1 MKTYYMFGDSLMR
14 GVMPDEAWNYHSSD
28 AIGFE
33 AMQAQYNMKFLN
45 FAMPTF
51 TSERVKMWLT
61 QIMSNHPVPDVA
73 FLECGGNDCDYNWK
87 SICEGR
93 CDYEHRHR
101 VAPQDFKK
109 NYENMIH
116 LLQEKGV
123 AVTAVIAPPIAI
135 EVYLSYLLKSG
146 VDKDIMSEY
155 VNSVQQ
161 MQDEYAG
168 YGDIMRDTA
177 KENGCEI
184 LSLRESF
191 LALGDMKA
199 YYSKDGMHPNHQGKY
214 DALGII
220 LAQEKPCGVLWGKK
234 QAERLMSRQVCG
246 LIDAVV
252 IDLDNNRDKVRAIMD
267 VTRQVKS
274 GRNFLIFPEG
284 GYTDNKNELQEFQA
298 GCFSCSL
305 QTKTPIVP
313 IALFDSYKSMNS
325 NTFERV
331 DTQVHFLKPILYS
344 EYGELKKKEVAKLVK
359 SRIEE
364 RMAQIKAGEINESY
378 ELIG

>member
-61 QIMSNHPVPDVA
+61 QIMSSHLVPDVA

-109 NYENMIH
+109 NYEDMIH
-116 LLQEKGV
+116 LLQEKGA

-135 EVYLSYLLKSG
+135 EVYLSHLLKSG
-146 VDKDIMSEY
+146 ADKDIMSEY

-191 LALGDMKA
+191 LALGNMKA
-199 YYSKDGMHPNHQGKY
+199 YYSKDGMHTNEAGYALIRGDFEKY
-214 DALGII
+214 FASAAGII
-220 LAQEKPCGVLWGKK
+220 
-234 QAERLMSRQVCG
+234 
-246 LIDAVV
+246 
-252 IDLDNNRDKVRAIMD
+252 
-267 VTRQVKS
+267 
-274 GRNFLIFPEG
+274 
-284 GYTDNKNELQEFQA
+284 
-298 GCFSCSL
+298 
-305 QTKTPIVP
+305 
-313 IALFDSYKSMNS
+313 
-325 NTFERV
+325 
-331 DTQVHFLKPILYS
+331 
-344 EYGELKKKEVAKLVK
+344 
-359 SRIEE
+359 
-364 RMAQIKAGEINESY
+364 
-378 ELIG
+378 

>member
-14 GVMPDEAWNYHSSD
+14 GVMPDEAWNYHSSE

-33 AMQAQYNMKFLN
+33 KMQAQYNMKFLN

-61 QIMSNHPVPDVA
+61 QIISSHPVPDVA
-73 FLECGGNDCDYNWK
+73 FLECGGNDCDYDWK

-109 NYENMIH
+109 NYEDMIH
-116 LLQEKGV
+116 LLQEKGA

-135 EVYLSYLLKSG
+135 EVYLSHLLESG

-161 MQDEYAG
+161 MQDEYAE
-168 YGDIMRDTA
+168 YGDIMRAVA

-199 YYSKDGMHPNHQGKY
+199 YYSKDGMHPNEAGYALIRGDFEKY
-214 DALGII
+214 FASAAGII
-220 LAQEKPCGVLWGKK
+220 
-234 QAERLMSRQVCG
+234 
-246 LIDAVV
+246 
-252 IDLDNNRDKVRAIMD
+252 
-267 VTRQVKS
+267 
-274 GRNFLIFPEG
+274 
-284 GYTDNKNELQEFQA
+284 
-298 GCFSCSL
+298 
-305 QTKTPIVP
+305 
-313 IALFDSYKSMNS
+313 
-325 NTFERV
+325 
-331 DTQVHFLKPILYS
+331 
-344 EYGELKKKEVAKLVK
+344 
-359 SRIEE
+359 
-364 RMAQIKAGEINESY
+364 
-378 ELIG
+378 

>member
-161 MQDEYAG
+161 MQD
-168 YGDIMRDTA
+168 DMPDT
-177 KENGCEI
+177 
-184 LSLRESF
+184 
-191 LALGDMKA
+191 
-199 YYSKDGMHPNHQGKY
+199 
-214 DALGII
+214 
-220 LAQEKPCGVLWGKK
+220 
-234 QAERLMSRQVCG
+234 
-246 LIDAVV
+246 
-252 IDLDNNRDKVRAIMD
+252 
-267 VTRQVKS
+267 VT
-274 GRNFLIFPEG
+274 
-284 GYTDNKNELQEFQA
+284 
-298 GCFSCSL
+298 
-305 QTKTPIVP
+305 
-313 IALFDSYKSMNS
+313 
-325 NTFERV
+325 
-331 DTQVHFLKPILYS
+331 
-344 EYGELKKKEVAKLVK
+344 
-359 SRIEE
+359 
-364 RMAQIKAGEINESY
+364 
-378 ELIG
+378 

>member
-1 MKTYYMFGDSLMR
+1 MFNLRFKCTVISSWHMVLHAVPKANKMIANKNRYSETERFVYAKWIINYMRKHARTRTRVYGRENIPTDS
-14 GVMPDEAWNYHSSD
+14 NY
-28 AIGFE
+28 
-33 AMQAQYNMKFLN
+33 
-45 FAMPTF
+45 
-51 TSERVKMWLT
+51 
-61 QIMSNHPVPDVA
+61 IM
-73 FLECGGNDCDYNWK
+73 Y
-87 SICEGR
+87 
-93 CDYEHRHR
+93 
-101 VAPQDFKK
+101 
-109 NYENMIH
+109 
-116 LLQEKGV
+116 
-123 AVTAVIAPPIAI
+123 
-135 EVYLSYLLKSG
+135 
-146 VDKDIMSEY
+146 
-155 VNSVQQ
+155 
-161 MQDEYAG
+161 
-168 YGDIMRDTA
+168 
-177 KENGCEI
+177 
-184 LSLRESF
+184 
-191 LALGDMKA
+191 
-199 YYSKDGMHPNHQGKY
+199 PNHQGKY

-344 EYGELKKKEVAKLVK
+344 V
-359 SRIEE
+359 
-364 RMAQIKAGEINESY
+364 
-378 ELIG
+378 